1 MQFGI
6 FDQNDHGPYPL
17 SEQYE
22 NRLQLIEFYDR
33 AGFRTYHMSE
43 HHSTPLNLTPSPSVF
58 LAAVAQRTKHLRL
71 GALVYVLP
79 AHHPLRLAEE
89 ICMLDHLS
97 RGRIEVGIGRG
108 ASPHELDYF
117 GVDPDQAP
125 AMYVEAYTVIMQAL
139 TQTEVNFRGKHYRF
153 ANVPMEM
160 KPAQLPHPPLW
171 YAVPVPEG
179 AAWPAQNR
187 INIVCGGPLQRVRE
201 ITDRYR
207 AEWVAAGNSQDQ
219 LPLMGINRFVVAADT
234 DREAMD
240 IGRRAWPDFY
250 TSFMKLWKR
259 HGTQPRNIRLPEDF
273 ETLVQNGG
281 AIAGSPGT
289 IREQVKRMTDEAG
302 LNYFISQFSFG
313 NLTQQEVL
321 HSAGIFAR
329 EMLPAGAGSRGA
341 RGRCDPM
348 IIRVIASSRS
358 VEMEDVRNFRAFSV
372 RIEGSMEPAALAEL
386 LAGLAISSDREHAW
400 ISEKA
405 LRNWPSLK
413 SEAWWQDGLSNMIA
427 AVQKFGWIDQ
437 VNHSIRAHIEYAT

>member
-58 LAAVAQRTKHLRL
+58 LAAVAQRTKRLRL

-108 ASPHELDYF
+108 ASPHELNYF
-117 GVDPDQAP
+117 GVDPDQAQ

-139 TQTEVNFRGKHYRF
+139 TQTEVNFRGKHYIF
-153 ANVPMEM
+153 ENVPIDM

-179 AAWPAQNR
+179 AVWPAQNK
-187 INIVCGGPLQRVRE
+187 INIVCGGPLPRVRE

-207 AEWVAAGNSQDQ
+207 AEWAAAGNSPDRSALAWDQ
-219 LPLMGINRFVVAADT
+219 SLR
-234 DREAMD
+234 DR
-240 IGRRAWPDFY
+240 GRYGSGCDGAWPPRLAGFLHELHEALEE
-250 TSFMKLWKR
+250 TR
-259 HGTQPRNIRLPEDF
+259 HPAALC
-273 ETLVQNGG
+273 
-281 AIAGSPGT
+281 AIAGRFRYDGAEWRSDRGIARHDPRAGEKDDGRGGRQLLHQPVFLRQPDPTGGIAFRRYLRARDASSIAGTRWHGRSRSAGDDHPGYRVEP
-289 IREQVKRMTDEAG
+289 IGREIWLDYRVLSAG
-302 LNYFISQFSFG
+302 L
-313 NLTQQEVL
+313 
-321 HSAGIFAR
+321 
-329 EMLPAGAGSRGA
+329 
-341 RGRCDPM
+341 
-348 IIRVIASSRS
+348 
-358 VEMEDVRNFRAFSV
+358 
-372 RIEGSMEPAALAEL
+372 
-386 LAGLAISSDREHAW
+386 
-400 ISEKA
+400 
-405 LRNWPSLK
+405 
-413 SEAWWQDGLSNMIA
+413 
-427 AVQKFGWIDQ
+427 
-437 VNHSIRAHIEYAT
+437 